1 MATLII
7 FAKAPEPGNAKTR
20 LIPALGANGAALLAR
35 QMLHHTLEQGLLA
48 GVKAVELCMSP
59 APQNPAWDSVDLPG
73 AVRQTAQGEGDLG
86 QRMLRAVERVT
97 SGTPP
102 PAVLLIG
109 TDCPAL
115 GAAQISE
122 AARQLAMHD
131 VVLLPASDGGYV
143 LIGMKAPYAQV
154 FNNMAWSTS
163 TVAAET
169 LLRLA
174 ALGLGVWQGPTL
186 TDIDEPGDLVHLP
199 AGFTAGFA
207 ASTPTAR

>member
-1 MATLII
+1 MTTLII
-7 FAKAPEPGNAKTR
+7 FAKAPEPGKAKTR
-20 LIPALGANGAALLAR
+20 LIPALGADGAALLAR

-59 APQNPAWDSVDLPG
+59 APQNPVWDSVDLPG

-86 QRMLRAVERVT
+86 QRMLRAVKRVT
-97 SGTPP
+97 SSTTL

-115 GAAQISE
+115 GATQISE

-207 ASTPTAR
+207 ASTPTVR